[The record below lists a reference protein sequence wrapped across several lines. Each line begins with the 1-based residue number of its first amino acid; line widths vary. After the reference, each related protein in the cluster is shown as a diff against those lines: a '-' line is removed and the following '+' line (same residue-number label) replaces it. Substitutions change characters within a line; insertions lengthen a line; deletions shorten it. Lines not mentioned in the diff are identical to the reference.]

1 MSDRMNLPTGLPM
14 GLRLGVVIR
23 VMGAASQPELLRKC
37 AQAADRAGIDDLW
50 VVDHIAIP
58 PDDAEGSDGRYL
70 DPLATLAYLAAA
82 TERIGLGTSVLVLP
96 YRPPLPTAKMV
107 ATIQE
112 LSGGR
117 LALGVGI
124 GWMRPEFQALGVPR
138 EERGRRADRVLD
150 TLRRCFEAEDDVVVE
165 NDQPFLFRPR
175 PPAPP
180 IFVGG
185 APPHAL
191 ERAVR
196 YGDGWMPM
204 GGSAEKLAPD
214 IEQLHEPAARR
225 GKPVPEVV
233 NLGGLPT
240 DDPQR
245 GADTLHA
252 LREVGVTR
260 FVAGSRYSDFAGFQ
274 RGLDSI
280 LAAKQAAGW

>member
-1 MSDRMNLPTGLPM
+1 MANRM
-14 GLRLGVVIR
+14 RLGTVIR
-23 VMGAASQPELLRKC
+23 VMGAASRPDLLLEC

-96 YRPPLPTAKMV
+96 YRPPLPTAKWV

-112 LSGGR
+112 LSRGR
-117 LALGVGI
+117 LNLGVGV
-124 GWMRPEFQALGVPR
+124 GWMRPEFQALGIPR
-138 EERGRRADRVLD
+138 DERGRRTDQVLD
-150 TLRRCFEAEDDVVVE
+150 MLRRCFDAEDDLVVE

-175 PPAPP
+175 PEAPP

-204 GGSAEKLAPD
+204 GANPEKLAPAIQTLRD
-214 IEQLHEPAARR
+214 LAATA

-233 NLGGLPT
+233 SLGGLPP

-245 GADTLHA
+245 AADTLAA
-252 LREVGVTR
+252 LREIGVTR
-260 FVAGSRYSDFAGFQ
+260 FISGSNYTDVKSFRE
-274 RGLDSI
+274 GLDTL
-280 LAAKQAAGW
+280 LAAGQLAAG

>member
-1 MSDRMNLPTGLPM
+1 MANRM
-14 GLRLGVVIR
+14 RLGTVIR
-23 VMGAASQPELLRKC
+23 VMGAASRPDLLLEC

-96 YRPPLPTAKMV
+96 YRPPLPTAKWV

-112 LSGGR
+112 LSRGR
-117 LALGVGI
+117 LNLGVGV
-124 GWMRPEFQALGVPR
+124 GWMRPEFQALGIPR
-138 EERGRRADRVLD
+138 DERGRRTDQVLD
-150 TLRRCFEAEDDVVVE
+150 MLRRCFDAEDDLVVE

-175 PPAPP
+175 PEAPP
-180 IFVGG
+180 SFVGG

-196 YGDGWMPM
+196 SGDGWMPR
-204 GGSAEKLAPD
+204 GANPEKLAPAIQTLRD
-214 IEQLHEPAARR
+214 LAATA

-233 NLGGLPT
+233 SLGGLPP

-245 GADTLHA
+245 AADTLAA
-252 LREVGVTR
+252 LREIGVTR
-260 FVAGSRYSDFAGFQ
+260 FIGGSKYTDAKSFRE
-274 RGLDSI
+274 GLDTL
-280 LAAKQAAGW
+280 LAAGQLASG

>member
-1 MSDRMNLPTGLPM
+1 MANRM
-14 GLRLGVVIR
+14 RLGTVIR
-23 VMGAASQPELLRKC
+23 VMGAASRPDLLLEC

-96 YRPPLPTAKMV
+96 YRPPLPTAKWV

-112 LSGGR
+112 LSRGR
-117 LALGVGI
+117 LNLGVGV
-124 GWMRPEFQALGVPR
+124 GWMRPEFQALGIPR
-138 EERGRRADRVLD
+138 DERGRRTDQVLD
-150 TLRRCFEAEDDVVVE
+150 MLRRCFDAKDDLVVE

-175 PPAPP
+175 PAAPP

-204 GGSAEKLAPD
+204 GANPEKLAPAIQTLRD
-214 IEQLHEPAARR
+214 LAATA

-233 NLGGLPT
+233 SLGGLPP

-245 GADTLHA
+245 AADTLAA
-252 LREVGVTR
+252 LREIGVTR
-260 FVAGSRYSDFAGFQ
+260 FIAGSKYTDAKSFRE
-274 RGLDSI
+274 GLDTL
-280 LAAKQAAGW
+280 LAAGQLASG